1 MTTEMRAF
9 EYALGLF
16 SVLVGLSIA
25 DIATSFHR
33 LVRSKA
39 PVYWDPLALLAALY
53 ALLIAIGM
61 WFDLWGVR
69 GVAATRQFF
78 FYLVMVATLFMVF
91 LIAAASLPDD
101 PASGCD
107 LRRFYSG
114 NRRYFWGLVALFQ
127 FSYLLLGIYFAGG
140 QLSRAPAYYRFAF
153 AGQMGLQ
160 LLVPVMLVVL
170 SNRLLHYCGLAVLF
184 ATAAWHYA
192 PYSIN

>member
-1 MTTEMRAF
+1 MARAF

-16 SVLVGLSIA
+16 SVLIGLSVA

-33 LVRSKA
+33 LVRSRA
-39 PVYWDPLALLAALY
+39 PVNWDPLALLAALY

-69 GVAATRQFF
+69 DVPATRQFF
-78 FYLVMVATLFMVF
+78 FYLVMVATLFVVF

-101 PASGCD
+101 PGREGD
-107 LRRFYSG
+107 LRQFYSA
-114 NRRYFWGLVALFQ
+114 NRHYFWGLVALFQ
-127 FSYLLLGIYFAGG
+127 LGYALLGIYFAGG

-153 AGQMGLQ
+153 STQMGVQ
-160 LLVPVMLVVL
+160 VLVPMALMTL
-170 SNRLLHYCGLAVLF
+170 NSRPLHFCGLIVLF